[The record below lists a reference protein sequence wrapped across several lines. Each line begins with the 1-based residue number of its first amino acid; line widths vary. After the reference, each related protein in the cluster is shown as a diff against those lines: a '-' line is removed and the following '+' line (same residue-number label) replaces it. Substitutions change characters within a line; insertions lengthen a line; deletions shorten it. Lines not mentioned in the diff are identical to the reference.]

1 MDYNQRTSMIG
12 NWLQGI
18 LKRYTPPSSMDR
30 DTLGQ
35 ELQLIVEDINF
46 NIPSSYERVDLEV
59 VLKKIDGH
67 VRQYQASRTW
77 PTIKTFIMSTKTA
90 VEEYSRNTESLRET
104 SQTQMSA
111 EVWQRILMVKRIK
124 TGGAIP
130 EWILNPDSVYRQRLL
145 LDTDLVESDF
155 NKYLDP
161 TATMQ

>member
-1 MDYNQRTSMIG
+1 MNYNQRTSMIG
-12 NWLQGI
+12 VWLQGI

-35 ELQLIVEDINF
+35 ELQLIVEDINN
-46 NIPSSYERVDLEV
+46 NIPSSFEKVDLEV

-90 VEEYSRNTESLRET
+90 VDEYSRNTESLKVT
-104 SQTQMSA
+104 SQSKLDA
-111 EVWQRILMVKRIK
+111 AVLMVKRIK
-124 TGGAIP
+124 SGGAIP
-130 EWILNPDSVYRQRLL
+130 EWILNPDSIYRQRLL

>member
-35 ELQLIVEDINF
+35 ELQLIVEDINN
-46 NIPSSYERVDLEV
+46 NIPSTYEKIDLEV
-59 VLKKIDGH
+59 TLKKIDGH

-77 PTIKTFIMSTKTA
+77 PTIKTFIISTKAA
-90 VEEYSRNTESLRET
+90 VEEYSRNTESLKVT
-104 SQTQMSA
+104 SQSKLDA
-111 EVWQRILMVKRIK
+111 AVLMVKRIK
-124 TGGAIP
+124 SGDAIP
-130 EWILNPDSVYRQRLL
+130 EWILDPDSIYRQRLL

-161 TATMQ
+161 TARMQ

>member
-12 NWLQGI
+12 NWLQAI

-35 ELQLIVEDINF
+35 ELQLIVEDINN
-46 NIPSSYERVDLEV
+46 NIPSSYEKIDLEV
-59 VLKKIDGH
+59 TLKKIDGH

-77 PTIKTFIMSTKTA
+77 PTIKTFIMSTKAA
-90 VEEYSRNTESLRET
+90 VDEYSRNTESLKVT
-104 SQTQMSA
+104 SQSKLDA
-111 EVWQRILMVKRIK
+111 AVLMVKRIK
-124 TGGAIP
+124 SGDAIP
-130 EWILNPDSVYRQRLL
+130 EWILDPDSIYRQRLL

>member
-12 NWLQGI
+12 VWLQGI

-35 ELQLIVEDINF
+35 ELQLIVEDINN
-46 NIPSSYERVDLEV
+46 NIPSSFEKVDLEV

-90 VEEYSRNTESLRET
+90 VDEYSRNTESLKVT
-104 SQTQMSA
+104 SQSKLDA
-111 EVWQRILMVKRIK
+111 AVLMVKRIK
-124 TGGAIP
+124 SGGAIP
-130 EWILNPDSVYRQRLL
+130 DWILNPDSIYRQRLL

>member
-12 NWLQGI
+12 NWLQAI

-35 ELQLIVEDINF
+35 ELQLIVEDINN
-46 NIPSSYERVDLEV
+46 NIPSSYEKIDLEV
-59 VLKKIDGH
+59 TLKKIDGH

-77 PTIKTFIMSTKTA
+77 PTIKTFIMSTKAA
-90 VEEYSRNTESLRET
+90 VEEYSRNTEILKVI
-104 SQTQMSA
+104 SQSKLDPA
-111 EVWQRILMVKRIK
+111 VLMVKRIK
-124 TGGAIP
+124 SGDAIP
-130 EWILNPDSVYRQRLL
+130 DWILDPDSIYRQQLL
-145 LDTDLVESDF
+145 LNTDLVESDF

>member
-35 ELQLIVEDINF
+35 ELQLIVEDINN
-46 NIPSSYERVDLEV
+46 NIPSTFEKVDLEV

-77 PTIKTFIMSTKTA
+77 PTIKTFVMSTKTA
-90 VEEYSRNTESLRET
+90 VDEYSRNTESLKVT
-104 SQTQMSA
+104 SQSKLDSA
-111 EVWQRILMVKRIK
+111 ILMVKRIK

-130 EWILNPDSVYRQRLL
+130 EWILNPDSIYRQRLL

>member
-30 DTLGQ
+30 DRLGQ
-35 ELQLIVEDINF
+35 ELQLIVEDINN
-46 NIPSSYERVDLEV
+46 NIPSTFEKVDLEV

-77 PTIKTFIMSTKTA
+77 PTIKTFVMSTKTA
-90 VEEYSRNTESLRET
+90 VDEYSRNTESLKVT
-104 SQTQMSA
+104 SQSKLDSA
-111 EVWQRILMVKRIK
+111 ILMVKRIK

-130 EWILNPDSVYRQRLL
+130 EWILNPDSIYRQRLL

>member
-35 ELQLIVEDINF
+35 ELQLIVEDINN
-46 NIPSSYERVDLEV
+46 NIPSSFEKVDLEV

-90 VEEYSRNTESLRET
+90 VDEYSRNTESLKVT
-104 SQTQMSA
+104 SQSKLDA
-111 EVWQRILMVKRIK
+111 AVLMVKRIK
-124 TGGAIP
+124 SGGAIP
-130 EWILNPDSVYRQRLL
+130 EWILNPDSIYRQRLL

>member
-12 NWLQGI
+12 NWLQSI

-35 ELQLIVEDINF
+35 ELQLIVEDINN
-46 NIPSSYERVDLEV
+46 NIPSSFEKVDLEV

-90 VEEYSRNTESLRET
+90 VDEYSRNTESLKVT
-104 SQTQMSA
+104 SQSKLDSA
-111 EVWQRILMVKRIK
+111 ILMVKRIK

-130 EWILNPDSVYRQRLL
+130 EWILNPDSIYRQRLL

>member
-12 NWLQGI
+12 NWLQAI

-35 ELQLIVEDINF
+35 ELQLIVEDINN
-46 NIPSSYERVDLEV
+46 NIPSSYDKIDLEV
-59 VLKKIDGH
+59 TLKKIDGH

-77 PTIKTFIMSTKTA
+77 PTIKTFIMSTKAA
-90 VEEYSRNTESLRET
+90 VDEYSRNTESLKVT
-104 SQTQMSA
+104 SQSKLDA
-111 EVWQRILMVKRIK
+111 AVLMVKRIK
-124 TGGAIP
+124 SGGAIP
-130 EWILNPDSVYRQRLL
+130 DWILDPDSIYRQRLL

>member
-12 NWLQGI
+12 VWLQGI

-35 ELQLIVEDINF
+35 ELQLIVEDINN
-46 NIPSSYERVDLEV
+46 NIPSSFEKVDLEV

-90 VEEYSRNTESLRET
+90 VDEYSRNTESLKVT
-104 SQTQMSA
+104 SQSKLDA
-111 EVWQRILMVKRIK
+111 AILMVKRIK
-124 TGGAIP
+124 SGGAIP
-130 EWILNPDSVYRQRLL
+130 EWILNPDSIYRQRLL

>member
-12 NWLQGI
+12 SWLQGI

-35 ELQLIVEDINF
+35 ELQLIVEDINS
-46 NIPSSYERVDLEV
+46 NIPTTFEKIDLEV

-77 PTIKTFIMSTKTA
+77 PTIKTFIMSTKAA
-90 VEEYSRNTESLRET
+90 VDEYSRNTESLKVT
-104 SQTQMSA
+104 SQSKLDA
-111 EVWQRILMVKRIK
+111 AVLMVKRIK
-124 TGGAIP
+124 SGGAIP
-130 EWILNPDSVYRQRLL
+130 DWILDPDSIYRQRLL

>member
-12 NWLQGI
+12 SWLQGI

-35 ELQLIVEDINF
+35 ELQLIVEDINS
-46 NIPSSYERVDLEV
+46 NIPTTFEKIDLEV

-77 PTIKTFIMSTKTA
+77 PTIKTFVMSTKTA
-90 VEEYSRNTESLRET
+90 VEEYSRNTESLKVT
-104 SQTQMSA
+104 SQSNLDEA
-111 EVWQRILMVKRIK
+111 ILMVKRIK
-124 TGGAIP
+124 SGGAIP
-130 EWILNPDSVYRQRLL
+130 DWILNPDSIYRQRLL
-145 LDTDLVESDF
+145 LDTDLVDSDF

>member
-12 NWLQGI
+12 VWLQGI

-35 ELQLIVEDINF
+35 ELQLIVEDINN
-46 NIPSSYERVDLEV
+46 NIPSSFEKVDLEV
-59 VLKKIDGH
+59 VLKKSDGH

-90 VEEYSRNTESLRET
+90 VDEYSRNTESLKVT
-104 SQTQMSA
+104 SQSKLDA
-111 EVWQRILMVKRIK
+111 AVLMVKRIK
-124 TGGAIP
+124 SGGAIP
-130 EWILNPDSVYRQRLL
+130 EWILNPDSIYRQRLL

>member
-35 ELQLIVEDINF
+35 ELQLIVEDINN
-46 NIPSSYERVDLEV
+46 NIPSSYEKVDLEV
-59 VLKKIDGH
+59 TLKKIDGH

-90 VEEYSRNTESLRET
+90 VDEYSRNTESLKVT
-104 SQTQMSA
+104 SQSKLDSA
-111 EVWQRILMVKRIK
+111 ILMVKRIK

-130 EWILNPDSVYRQRLL
+130 EWILNPDSIYRQRLL

>member
-35 ELQLIVEDINF
+35 ELQLIVEDINN
-46 NIPSSYERVDLEV
+46 NIPSSFEKVDLEV

-90 VEEYSRNTESLRET
+90 VDEYSRNTESLKVT
-104 SQTQMSA
+104 SQSKLDSA
-111 EVWQRILMVKRIK
+111 ILMVKRIK

-130 EWILNPDSVYRQRLL
+130 EWILNPDSIYRQRLL

>member
-35 ELQLIVEDINF
+35 ELQLIVEDINN
-46 NIPSSYERVDLEV
+46 NIPSTFEKVDLEV

-77 PTIKTFIMSTKTA
+77 PTIKTFVMSTKTA
-90 VEEYSRNTESLRET
+90 VDEYSRNTESLKVT
-104 SQTQMSA
+104 SQSKLDSA
-111 EVWQRILMVKRIK
+111 ILMVKRIK

-130 EWILNPDSVYRQRLL
+130 EWILDPDSIYRQRLL

>member
-12 NWLQGI
+12 NWLQAI

-35 ELQLIVEDINF
+35 ELQLIVEDINN
-46 NIPSSYERVDLEV
+46 NIPSSYEKIDLEV
-59 VLKKIDGH
+59 TLKKIDGH

-77 PTIKTFIMSTKTA
+77 PTIQTFIMSTQAA
-90 VEEYSRNTESLRET
+90 VDEYSRNTESLKVT
-104 SQTQMSA
+104 SQSKLDA
-111 EVWQRILMVKRIK
+111 AVLMVKRIK
-124 TGGAIP
+124 SGGAIP
-130 EWILNPDSVYRQRLL
+130 DWILNPDSIYRQRLL

>member
-12 NWLQGI
+12 NWLQAI

-35 ELQLIVEDINF
+35 ELQLIVEDINN
-46 NIPSSYERVDLEV
+46 NIPSSYEKIDLEV
-59 VLKKIDGH
+59 TLKKIDGH

-77 PTIKTFIMSTKTA
+77 PTIKTFIMSTKAA
-90 VEEYSRNTESLRET
+90 VDEYSRNTESLKVT
-104 SQTQMSA
+104 SQSKLDSA
-111 EVWQRILMVKRIK
+111 ILMVKRIK

-130 EWILNPDSVYRQRLL
+130 EWILNPDSIYRQRLL

>member
-1 MDYNQRTSMIG
+1 MDYTQRTSMIG

-35 ELQLIVEDINF
+35 ELQLIVEDINS
-46 NIPSSYERVDLEV
+46 NIPTSFEKIDLEV

-77 PTIKTFIMSTKTA
+77 PTIKTFVMSTKTA
-90 VEEYSRNTESLRET
+90 VEEYSRNTESLKVT
-104 SQTQMSA
+104 SQNNLDA
-111 EVWQRILMVKRIK
+111 AILMVKRIK
-124 TGGAIP
+124 SGGAIP
-130 EWILNPDSVYRQRLL
+130 DWILKPDSIYRQRLL

>member
-12 NWLQGI
+12 VWLQGI

-35 ELQLIVEDINF
+35 ELQLIVEDINN
-46 NIPSSYERVDLEV
+46 NIPSSFEKVDLEV

-90 VEEYSRNTESLRET
+90 VDEYSRNTESLKVT
-104 SQTQMSA
+104 SQSKLDA
-111 EVWQRILMVKRIK
+111 AVLMVKRIK
-124 TGGAIP
+124 SGGAIP
-130 EWILNPDSVYRQRLL
+130 EWILNPDSIYRQRLL

>member
-12 NWLQGI
+12 VWLQGI

-35 ELQLIVEDINF
+35 ELQLIVEDINN
-46 NIPSSYERVDLEV
+46 NIPSSFEKVDLEV

-77 PTIKTFIMSTKTA
+77 PTIKTFVMSTKTA
-90 VEEYSRNTESLRET
+90 VDEYSRNTESLKVT
-104 SQTQMSA
+104 SQSKLDSA
-111 EVWQRILMVKRIK
+111 ILMVKRIK

-130 EWILNPDSVYRQRLL
+130 EWILNPDSIYRQRLL

>member
-1 MDYNQRTSMIG
+1 
-12 NWLQGI
+12 
-18 LKRYTPPSSMDR
+18 MDR

-35 ELQLIVEDINF
+35 ELQLIVEDINN
-46 NIPSSYERVDLEV
+46 NIPSSFEKVDLEV

-90 VEEYSRNTESLRET
+90 VDEYSRNTESLKVT
-104 SQTQMSA
+104 SQSKLDA
-111 EVWQRILMVKRIK
+111 AVLMVKRIK
-124 TGGAIP
+124 SGGAIP
-130 EWILNPDSVYRQRLL
+130 EWILNPDSIYRQRLL

>member
-35 ELQLIVEDINF
+35 ELQLIVEDINN
-46 NIPSSYERVDLEV
+46 NIPSTFEKVDLEV

-77 PTIKTFIMSTKTA
+77 PTIKTFVMSTKTA
-90 VEEYSRNTESLRET
+90 VDEYSRNTESLKVT
-104 SQTQMSA
+104 SQSKLDSA
-111 EVWQRILMVKRIK
+111 ILMVKRIK
-124 TGGAIP
+124 TGNAIP
-130 EWILNPDSVYRQRLL
+130 EWILNPDSIYRQRLL

>member
-12 NWLQGI
+12 NWLQAI

-35 ELQLIVEDINF
+35 ELQLIVEDINN
-46 NIPSSYERVDLEV
+46 NIPSSYEKIDLEV
-59 VLKKIDGH
+59 TLKKIDGH

-77 PTIKTFIMSTKTA
+77 PTIKTFIMSTKAA
-90 VEEYSRNTESLRET
+90 VDEYSRNTESLKVT
-104 SQTQMSA
+104 SQSKLDA
-111 EVWQRILMVKRIK
+111 AVLMVKRIK
-124 TGGAIP
+124 SGGAIP
-130 EWILNPDSVYRQRLL
+130 DWILNPDSIYRQRLL

>member
-35 ELQLIVEDINF
+35 ELQLIVEDINN
-46 NIPSSYERVDLEV
+46 NIPSSFEKVDLEV

-90 VEEYSRNTESLRET
+90 VDEYSRNTESLKVT
-104 SQTQMSA
+104 SQSKLDA
-111 EVWQRILMVKRIK
+111 GILMVKRIK

-130 EWILNPDSVYRQRLL
+130 EWILNPDSIYRQRLL

>member
-35 ELQLIVEDINF
+35 ELQLIVEDINN
-46 NIPSSYERVDLEV
+46 NIPSTFEKVDLEV

-77 PTIKTFIMSTKTA
+77 PTIKTFVMSTKTA
-90 VEEYSRNTESLRET
+90 VDEYSRNTESLKVT
-104 SQTQMSA
+104 SQSKLDSA
-111 EVWQRILMVKRIK
+111 ILMVKRIK

-130 EWILNPDSVYRQRLL
+130 DWILDPDSIYRQRLL

>member
-12 NWLQGI
+12 SWLQGI

-35 ELQLIVEDINF
+35 ELQLIVEDINN
-46 NIPSSYERVDLEV
+46 NIPSSYEKIDLEV
-59 VLKKIDGH
+59 TLKKIDGH

-77 PTIKTFIMSTKTA
+77 PTIKTFIMSTKAA
-90 VEEYSRNTESLRET
+90 VDEYSRNTESLKVT
-104 SQTQMSA
+104 SQSKLDA
-111 EVWQRILMVKRIK
+111 AVLMVKRIK
-124 TGGAIP
+124 SGGAIP
-130 EWILNPDSVYRQRLL
+130 DWILNPDSIYRQRLL